1 MKKLLILFIGL
12 VTLSGLHGMKRG
24 RSEEGSQSAENSGQ
38 SSEKRQR
45 TEVEEGKLAIP
56 GTRSCEPNFI

>member
-38 SSEKRQR
+38 SS
-45 TEVEEGKLAIP
+45 
-56 GTRSCEPNFI
+56 